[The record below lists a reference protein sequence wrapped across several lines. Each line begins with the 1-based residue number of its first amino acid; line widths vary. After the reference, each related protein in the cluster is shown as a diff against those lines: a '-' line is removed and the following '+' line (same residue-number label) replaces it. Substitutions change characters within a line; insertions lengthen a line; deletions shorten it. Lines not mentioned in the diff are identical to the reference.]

1 MKAELDRIDVK
12 LVQGLQDAARI
23 SNQDLAEQVG
33 LSPSA
38 CLARVRRL
46 EQDGV
51 IRRYLADV
59 AIARLGSSLEVFAE
73 VTLSNH
79 TPGDFRHFELT
90 AARIPEIVEMFQLSG
105 AFDYLLH
112 VVCRDMTHYR
122 ELNDALTN
130 GKHGV
135 EKVVSHVVM
144 AESKPFSGYPIR
156 SIVPADAP
164 A

>member
-1 MKAELDRIDVK
+1 
-12 LVQGLQDAARI
+12 
-23 SNQDLAEQVG
+23 
-33 LSPSA
+33 
-38 CLARVRRL
+38 VRRL
-46 EQDGV
+46 EQEGV

-79 TPGDFRHFELT
+79 TPGDFRHFEQT
-90 AARIPEIVEMFQLSG
+90 AAKIPEIVEMFQLSG

-156 SIVPADAP
+156 SIVPTDEP